1 MYADMQK
8 AMLEWERGGSM
19 DSNLAFREEVREE
32 LINGVAVA
40 MSPSPTFNH
49 NRVAFR
55 IAHLFESYL
64 KGKTCTAIADGTDLY
79 LTETDRFIPDMMVV
93 CDRDKIQWN
102 GVHGAPDLVVE
113 VLSPSTSKNDRMHK
127 KVVYETCGVRE
138 YWLVD
143 PNNRTIEQY
152 VLLDGALKL
161 HGVYVSYTDRD
172 LERMNEKER
181 AGIVRTFRCSL
192 YDDFDIALDDVF
204 SGLLP

>member
-1 MYADMQK
+1 
-8 AMLEWERGGSM
+8 M
-19 DSNLAFREEVREE
+19 DSNLAYREEAREE

-55 IAHLFESYL
+55 IAHVFENYL
-64 KGKTCTAIADGTDLY
+64 KGKPCTAIADGMDLY

-93 CDRDKIQWN
+93 CDRDKIRWN

-127 KVVYETCGVRE
+127 KAVYETCGVRE

-143 PNNRTIEQY
+143 PNNRTVEQY
-152 VLLDGALKL
+152 LPRDGTLKL

-172 LERMNEKER
+172 LERMSDGER
-181 AGIVRTFRCSL
+181 ADIVKTFRCSL
-192 YDDFDIALDDVF
+192 YDDFDIALDDIF
-204 SGLLP
+204 SGLLT